1 MTFNFIFENIG
12 IILNLIGTILI
23 AFSFG
28 SYPDKNSAPY
38 TINDQGGK
46 KYIAYFNYP
55 NLFKIGIALL
65 LLGFISQLFT

>member
-1 MTFNFIFENIG
+1 MYQFISNNIG

-28 SYPDKNSAPY
+28 AFPNKDAAPH
-38 TINDQGGK
+38 TFDGKGGK

-55 NLFKIGIALL
+55 YLFCIGLL
-65 LLGFISQLFT
+65 LLSLGFIFQLKF